1 MKPTDVIVVDYG
13 CGNILS
19 VKRGLET
26 VGARVVLTDNP
37 QVIKSAKH
45 IVLPGVGAFAKG
57 MKALNR
63 LNGGDAIKRAAEN
76 GANVLGIC
84 LGMQMLMDESEE
96 FGKNPGLGLIP
107 GKVVPIPAHK
117 QDGTRHKVP
126 NIGWNELRPTARQNS
141 WKKTILDFVEPNT
154 AVYFVH
160 SFMAMPD
167 DDKHTI
173 ADYNYGGHDVVAAI
187 GNGRIYGCQFHPEKS
202 GQTGLRVL
210 ERFVAL

>member
-45 IVLPGVGAFAKG
+45 IVLPGVGAFANG
-57 MKALNR
+57 MKALSR
-63 LNGGDAIKRAAEN
+63 LNAGDAINRAAEN

-96 FGKNPGLGLIP
+96 FGKHSGLGLIP
-107 GKVVPIPAHK
+107 GKVVAIPAHK
-117 QDGTRHKVP
+117 HDGTRHKVP

-160 SFMAMPD
+160 SFMAVPD
-167 DDKHTI
+167 DDKHII

-187 GNGRIYGCQFHPEKS
+187 GNERIYGCQFHPEKS